1 MCLSISQSAG
11 ESLVRC
17 VNGSVVVSIIFPT
30 VAFIVYVVDFPKP
43 LNGERMVTQQSKQL
57 TILGVYCIN
66 RNV

>member
-1 MCLSISQSAG
+1 M
-11 ESLVRC
+11 VRC

-30 VAFIVYVVDFPKP
+30 VAFIVYVVDFHKP